1 MYKISEQLANIILQY
16 LASRPYAE
24 VWQMIQALQSVEK
37 VEDTETQ
44 QKVKKS

>member
-1 MYKISEQLANIILQY
+1 MYKINEQLANMILQY

-37 VEDTETQ
+37 VEETEKVP
-44 QKVKKS
+44 QKTK